1 MRGDGDT
8 PMGGKEGEDDK
19 YVSRDKENMRLME
32 KIFKNQRRIIKE
44 VTGKAPENVRR
55 YGLYIRKCNV
65 FMIWG
70 SEYPTM

>member
-32 KIFKNQRRIIKE
+32 RFSRTNG
-44 VTGKAPENVRR
+44 TS
-55 YGLYIRKCNV
+55 LRK
-65 FMIWG
+65 
-70 SEYPTM
+70 